1 MAERK
6 QKKPSPVP
14 RRRSRAGPRTGLTL
28 TEDQVYDRIHGAVL
42 DHRLLPGTKLK
53 EVALADVFG
62 VNRNVVRKVLAR
74 LAFAKLVEQRP
85 NRGATVA
92 SPTVAESR
100 DLFAARRAVE
110 GAIVDIATRQIGAGE
125 IRKLRA
131 LAAKEREAYQRGEA
145 RAGLK
150 MSLQFHRD
158 LAVIAGNHVL
168 AELLDQLMVR
178 TPLVV
183 LAYPG
188 RGTDNRCSNDEH
200 GDIVEAIA
208 SGNAAKAVAA
218 MTAHLA
224 SLESQ
229 LDLTIKDERRA
240 DLAELFLLPAE

>member
-1 MAERK
+1 M
-6 QKKPSPVP
+6 
-14 RRRSRAGPRTGLTL
+14 RRRPRAGPRARPAPTD
-28 TEDQVYDRIHGAVL
+28 DQVYDRIHSAVL

-53 EVALADVFG
+53 EVVLAEVFG

-110 GAIVDIATRQIGAGE
+110 GAIVDIATHRTGPGE
-125 IRKLRA
+125 TRKLRA
-131 LAAKEREAYQRGEA
+131 LATKERETYARGES

-158 LAVIAGNHVL
+158 LAAIAGNRVL
-168 AELLDQLMVR
+168 AELLDQLMAR
-178 TPLVV
+178 TPLVI
-183 LAYPG
+183 LAYQG
-188 RGTDNRCSNDEH
+188 RGSDNRCNHDEH
-200 GDIVEAIA
+200 GDIVDAIE
-208 SGNAAKAVAA
+208 SGNAARAVAA

-229 LDLTIKDERRA
+229 LDLTIKGEPRT
-240 DLAELFLLPAE
+240 DLAELFLQPAE

>member
-1 MAERK
+1 MTQGKPKR
-6 QKKPSPVP
+6 PSPAP
-14 RRRSRAGPRTGLTL
+14 HRRPRAGPRARPAPA
-28 TEDQVYDRIHGAVL
+28 EEEVYDRIRGAVL

-53 EVALADVFG
+53 EVALAGVFG

-110 GAIVDIATRQIGAGE
+110 GAIVDIATRRIGASE
-125 IRKLRA
+125 TRRLRA
-131 LAAKEREAYQRGEA
+131 LANKERETYARGES

-158 LAVIAGNHVL
+158 LAAIAGNRVL
-168 AELLDQLMVR
+168 AELLDQLMAR
-178 TPLVV
+178 TPLVI
-183 LAYPG
+183 LAYQG
-188 RGTDNRCSNDEH
+188 HGNDNRCSNDEH
-200 GDIVEAIA
+200 GDIVDAIA
-208 SGNAAKAVAA
+208 TGNAAKAVAA
-218 MTAHLA
+218 MNAHLA

-229 LDLTIKDERRA
+229 LDLTTKGEPGT
-240 DLAELFLLPAE
+240 DLAKLFLQPAE